1 MRINYNFA
9 FKNSRLREWE
19 RPAPPNLLITD
30 VSLKK
35 KILYI
40 FKEFNN
46 NSDLFYPSTLI
57 LIITLGINLF
67 SIYPSRVLNTLEG
80 THKEYSNISNRLKNI
95 NKAKN
100 RLKTKITNMDEYFTQ
115 STTSYL
121 FSFYLQNSVPKDV
134 KLNSYS
140 FSDNGFEINASSFS
154 IDSLSDFLTLI
165 IESPVI
171 DKKSVNVDNLQ
182 RNLSNKVSEDK
193 KLSKYEIEI
202 YGDVLKIDTDKRQ
215 SLYEKSNAA
224 GLLIK
229 FKRFNNLKSLLGS

>member
-171 DKKSVNVDNLQ
+171 DKKSVNLDNLQ
-182 RNLSNKVSEDK
+182 RNLSNQGSDDK

-229 FKRFNNLKSLLGS
+229 LKRFNNLKSLLGS

>member
-134 KLNSYS
+134 RLNSYS

-171 DKKSVNVDNLQ
+171 DKKSVNLDNLQ
-182 RNLSNKVSEDK
+182 RNLSNQGSDDK